1 MAYSKYPKC
10 DSTSFEV
17 KENSPRHSNFKLLF
31 VQCSSCGTVVGT
43 MDYYNIGARLS
54 EIEKK
59 INNISSSSSVTSN
72 LSVIN
77 WFKWINPLLQHTYKI
92 SPRFK
97 PWARKSK
104 GSLTVLTAYTIA
116 GCFIH

>member
-1 MAYSKYPKC
+1 MSYSKCPKC
-10 DSTSFEV
+10 EGSSFEI

-59 INNISSSSSVTSN
+59 IDNINYSSNSVTSN
-72 LSVIN
+72 LSVVN
-77 WFKWINPLLQHTYKI
+77 ENI
-92 SPRFK
+92 SRLFNYV
-97 PWARKSK
+97 KSK
-104 GSLTVLTAYTIA
+104 LEK
-116 GCFIH
+116 